1 MPDPRR
7 TLRRIASARPLS
19 RAVTHLVVVALVA
32 FSAAFGIAATRE
44 HSGAPADQPFFSLI
58 GAVSAA
64 GGTPAEDR
72 TTTVQ
77 LNPETADRRLQIQRT
92 AQFVAANPAP
102 LPTPVAAPV
111 APPPATPEP
120 APNQATG
127 AVQPA
132 APAQTGPTSG
142 GALAW
147 PVPGGVIT
155 QYYHTGHLALDI
167 AASLGSKV
175 VASAGGVVTWAG
187 WRNNGGG
194 LVVQIDHGN
203 GIQTVYNHLNA
214 IWVSPGQA
222 VARGQGIAAVGQ
234 TGAATGPHCHFEVI
248 VNGVI
253 VNPLRYL

>member
-1 MPDPRR
+1 MPDPRQ

-32 FSAAFGIAATRE
+32 FSAAFGMAATR
-44 HSGAPADQPFFSLI
+44 APSAADQPFFSLV

-64 GGTPAEDR
+64 GGMPVENR

-77 LNPETADRRLQIQRT
+77 IDPESADRRLQIART
-92 AQFVAANPAP
+92 AAVIAATPSP
-102 LPTPVAAPV
+102 LPTPVAEPV

-120 APNQATG
+120 ARHQAAV

-132 APAQTGPTSG
+132 APAQGGPTSG

-155 QYYHTGHLALDI
+155 QYYHTGHLAIDI
-167 AASLGSKV
+167 AAPLGSKV
-175 VASAGGVVTWAG
+175 IASAAGVVTWAG

-194 LVVQIDHGN
+194 YVVQVDHRN

-214 IWVSPGQA
+214 IWVSVGQS
-222 VARGQGIAAVGQ
+222 VARGQGIAAIGR
-234 TGAATGPHCHFEVI
+234 TGVATGPHCHFEVI

>member
-7 TLRRIASARPLS
+7 TLRRIAAARPLS

-32 FSAAFGIAATRE
+32 FSAAFGVAATRDRA
-44 HSGAPADQPFFSLI
+44 GAAVDQPFFTLV

-64 GGTPAEDR
+64 GGAPAAAR
-72 TTTVQ
+72 TTVVQ
-77 LNPETADRRLQIQRT
+77 LDPETADRQLQLERT
-92 AQFVAANPAP
+92 AQAAAATPQP
-102 LPTPVAAPV
+102 LPTPVAVPV

-120 APNQATG
+120 VPNQG
-127 AVQPA
+127 HVAVQPA

-142 GALAW
+142 GTLAW

-167 AASLGSKV
+167 AAPLGSKV
-175 VASAGGVVTWAG
+175 IASAAGVVTWAG

-194 LVVQIDHGN
+194 LVVQVDHGN
-203 GIQTVYNHLNA
+203 GMQTVYNHLNA

-222 VARGQGIAAVGQ
+222 VARGQGIAAVGM
-234 TGAATGPHCHFEVI
+234 TGVATGPHCHFEVI